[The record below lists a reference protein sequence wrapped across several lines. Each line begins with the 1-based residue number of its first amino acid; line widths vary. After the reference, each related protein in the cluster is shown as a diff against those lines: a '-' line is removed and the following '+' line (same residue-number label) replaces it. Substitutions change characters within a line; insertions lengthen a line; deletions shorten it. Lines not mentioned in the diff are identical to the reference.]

1 MQGRIILIGAV
12 AMILVGCAPNTSTP
26 DSQTVEADSQVEI
39 AVPTDAGGEAAI
51 EPTVQISD
59 EEQRG
64 EPTLCAAVLTP
75 PNSEGPFYTPGAPE
89 RSSLA
94 EPGDVG
100 ILVRLTGRVMTELCE
115 PLPGALLDFWQ
126 TDTFGEYDN
135 EGFRFR
141 GKLFA
146 DENGEYQLDTI
157 LPGLYPGRPAH
168 IHVKVT
174 PVDGSEHTTQ
184 IYFPGSQFGDAD
196 QLVHPALLATL
207 EELSGGNMVATFDF
221 ILSP

>member
-1 MQGRIILIGAV
+1 MQPRMVLTGLV
-12 AMILVGCAPNTSTP
+12 AAILVGCAPSVSTS

-39 AVPTDAGGEAAI
+39 AVPTDAGDEATI

-59 EEQRG
+59 EEQQA
-64 EPTLCAAVLTP
+64 EPTLCAVVLTP
-75 PNSEGPFYTPGAPE
+75 PNPEGPFYTPGAPE

-94 EPGDVG
+94 EPGVG
-100 ILVRLTGRVMTELCE
+100 GTLVRLTGRVMTDRCE
-115 PLPGALLDFWQ
+115 PLPGALLDCWQ

-141 GKLFA
+141 GKLIA
-146 DENGEYQLDTI
+146 DENGKYQLDTI

-174 PVDGSEHTTQ
+174 PAGGSEHTTQ
-184 IYFPGSQFGDAD
+184 IYFPGSQFGDTD
-196 QLVHPALLATL
+196 PIHGQLRSDARRHALHLQHC
-207 EELSGGNMVATFDF
+207 GPHHG
-221 ILSP
+221 